1 MGWSVGGT
9 ERIVASGVRVCS
21 SLLLFYST
29 WFASAS
35 TFHVQPRVVGV
46 GWLFWSPPPGDR

>member
-21 SLLLFYST
+21 SFLLLYSV

-35 TFHVQPRVVGV
+35 IFHVQPHVVGV
-46 GWLFWSPPPGDR
+46 G